1 MRVYKENINIG
12 QTPMGNELSILKYT
26 IDSGNPGKTIYIQSG
41 THGGEV
47 TQWILHELFSYL
59 QNNLKRG
66 KLILVP
72 NANPVSW
79 LQRNYF
85 STNGKFDMYM
95 GKDWNRNFPGDEQG
109 SLGERIASVL
119 FEQARHADFVLD
131 LHTSRL
137 SLPFA
142 IYFNKEMKKYTKV
155 FGLEYNQFIDT
166 TIKTSYQ
173 NTINASLFA
182 VGVPSLCIECGS
194 HDAYE
199 PENIELVRNGILR
212 ILKFFGLIDNAP
224 IAAAA
229 EQQIFY
235 DKTITYTASKGGLI
249 RLAKKLGEYVQK
261 GDVLYYYYD
270 NNDLGNIQNII
281 AKHNGVVFKISP
293 THIYWTGDE
302 VVQLIEQ

>member
-142 IYFNKEMKKYTKV
+142 IYFNKEMQQYAEV
-155 FGLEYNQFIDT
+155 LGLEYNQFIDT
-166 TIKTSYQ
+166 TIKTSYK
-173 NTINASLFA
+173 NTINVSLFA
-182 VGVPSLCIECGS
+182 VGVPSLCIECGG

-199 PENIELVRNGILR
+199 PENIELVKNGILR